1 MKLHY
6 YFVLVCSIALFV
18 TEAFP
23 QEKTDSLIADYRIM
37 QFERVVDNL
46 NKFFETNPIFLDEQP
61 FMDSPTGKIFM
72 LYKHISP
79 IVISYDIKKTE
90 SLISPLYGY
99 ITIDIPNR
107 LINKEGGYTR
117 VEDCLADKTFTKW
130 KTMGGKEYIVPATL
144 KYNFAFQKGLWVFQ
158 SIEAYHNEI
167 YDDDWFRQENKH
179 WIDAAINAVLKK

>member
-1 MKLHY
+1 
-6 YFVLVCSIALFV
+6 
-18 TEAFP
+18 
-23 QEKTDSLIADYRIM
+23 
-37 QFERVVDNL
+37 
-46 NKFFETNPIFLDEQP
+46 
-61 FMDSPTGKIFM
+61 MDSPTGKIFM